1 MSNKNK
7 ELIILRI
14 KHNLTQT
21 DLAEICGVSVGTV
34 NLIENGKRRGSK
46 KVWQRIQAHFNLGGE
61 QMWKLQNPEI

>member
-1 MSNKNK
+1 MKNK

-14 KHNLTQT
+14 KHNLTQV
-21 DLAEICGVSVGTV
+21 DMSKICGISISTY

-46 KVWQRIQAHFNLGGE
+46 KVWQNIQAYFNLDGE